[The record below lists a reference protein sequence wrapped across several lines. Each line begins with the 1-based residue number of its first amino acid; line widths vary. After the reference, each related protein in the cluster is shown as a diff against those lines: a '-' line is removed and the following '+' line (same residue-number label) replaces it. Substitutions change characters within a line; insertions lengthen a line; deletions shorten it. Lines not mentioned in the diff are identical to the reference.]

1 MKRYSSCLINSIIL
15 LLATICNFNILFI
28 NAKPGCV
35 RWRQTGGCSPDGP
48 REPGGD
54 RGCKSIVP
62 PGASGFCECENGR
75 RAGASTCDHDKFTCF
90 DVCVYGEMD
99 FMEGSVWYWNDWRD
113 VEFREDHTFYAPDGN
128 CDHEE
133 CTWRAEGGFVIID
146 WGNAGTHK
154 VKLSNDRKRLTGERV
169 RDGDP
174 CHADIRKEGA
184 KKKEEMKGEIKKNE
198 DGTVDPEHWI
208 TDLEDDDYDPYLI
221 IGVDPDDDDGKIKK
235 AFRKLSRKWH
245 PDKIRGDSKKKEKAK
260 KIFEHIRTAYE
271 IIGDKDKRMMFD
283 TGGMELVKESDK
295 KEQGG
300 GAMDPFAAFFGGGGN
315 QRGNRGNDANVDLTV
330 SLDDMYNGNEIS
342 AEITRRVI
350 CRGCKNKPKR
360 GKCAKCD
367 RCPNEIKMVT
377 RTMGPGF
384 QVQQQQEV
392 PSKHRCKNEPTTL
405 ATVIEKGMA
414 DGSTIKFERMSEQRP
429 GQIPGD
435 VIMRL
440 RQKKHRL
447 FNRDGNDL
455 KMEMTI
461 TLKEALLGFTKTI
474 THMDEHTVEISRKRI
489 TKPFFVKTIKGE
501 GMPIHQFPSEFGDL
515 HVKFIVEMPKQLND
529 AQKKFVEEN
538 F

>member
-1 MKRYSSCLINSIIL
+1 MKSSQTTKFSLV
-15 LLATICNFNILFI
+15 LAAVVSCIAVTS
-28 NAKPGCV
+28 AKPGCV

-54 RGCKSIVP
+54 RGCKSTVP

-75 RAGASTCDHDKFTCF
+75 RAGFSTCDHEGFTCY

-99 FMEGSVWYWNDWRD
+99 FLEGSTWYWNDWRD

-128 CDHEE
+128 CDNEE
-133 CTWRAEGGFVIID
+133 CTWRTEGGNVIID
-146 WGNAGTHK
+146 WGRAGVHK
-154 VKLSNDRKRLTGERV
+154 VRPSNDRKRLTGERV

-174 CHADIRKEGA
+174 CHAELRKEGS
-184 KKKEEMKGEIKKNE
+184 KKKEQMRKKIKKNA
-198 DGTVDPEHWI
+198 DGSVDPEHWI
-208 TDLEDDDYDPYLI
+208 TDVEDEDYDPYI
-221 IGVDPDDDDGKIKK
+221 ILGVDPDDDEGKIKK
-235 AFRKLSRKWH
+235 AFRKLSRKYH
-245 PDKIRGDSKKKEKAK
+245 PDKIRGNEEKKESAK
-260 KIFEHIRTAYE
+260 KVFEAIRTAYE
-271 IIGDKDKRMMFD
+271 IVGDKDKRLMFD
-283 TGGMELVKESDK
+283 TGGMELVKESEK

-315 QRGNRGNDANVDLTV
+315 QRGNRGNDANVELSV

-360 GKCAKCD
+360 GKCAQCD

-405 ATVIEKGMA
+405 NTVVEKGMA
-414 DGSTIKFERMSEQRP
+414 DGSSIKFERMSEQSP

-435 VIMRL
+435 VILTL
-440 RQKKHRL
+440 RQKKHRM
-447 FNRDGNDL
+447 FTRSGNDL

-474 THMDEHTVEISRKRI
+474 THMDDHTVEIKRKKI

-515 HVKFIVEMPKQLND
+515 HVKFIVQMPKKLND

>member
-1 MKRYSSCLINSIIL
+1 M
-15 LLATICNFNILFI
+15 
-28 NAKPGCV
+28 G
-35 RWRQTGGCSPDGP
+35 
-48 REPGGD
+48 
-54 RGCKSIVP
+54 
-62 PGASGFCECENGR
+62 
-75 RAGASTCDHDKFTCF
+75 RAGFSTCDHEGFTCY

-99 FMEGSVWYWNDWRD
+99 FLEGSTWYWNDWRD

-128 CDHEE
+128 CDNGE
-133 CTWRAEGGFVIID
+133 CTWRTEGGNVIID
-146 WGNAGTHK
+146 WGRAGVHK
-154 VKLSNDRKRLTGERV
+154 VRPSNDRKRLTGERV

-174 CHADIRKEGA
+174 CHAELRKEGS
-184 KKKEEMKGEIKKNE
+184 KKKEQMRKEIKKNA
-198 DGTVDPEHWI
+198 DGS
-208 TDLEDDDYDPYLI
+208 
-221 IGVDPDDDDGKIKK
+221 VDPDDDEGKIKK
-235 AFRKLSRKWH
+235 AFRKLSRKYH
-245 PDKIRGDSKKKEKAK
+245 PDKIRGNEEKKESAK
-260 KIFEHIRTAYE
+260 KVFEAIRTAYE
-271 IIGDKDKRMMFD
+271 IVGDKDKRLMFD
-283 TGGMELVKESDK
+283 TGGMELVKESEK

-315 QRGNRGNDANVDLTV
+315 QRGNRGNDANVDLSV

-360 GKCAKCD
+360 GKCAACD

-405 ATVIEKGMA
+405 TTVVEKGMA

-440 RQKKHRL
+440 RQKKHRI
-447 FNRDGNDL
+447 FTRSGNDL

-461 TLKEALLGFTKTI
+461 SLRDALLGFSRTV
-474 THMDEHTVEISRKRI
+474 THMDD
-489 TKPFFVKTIKGE
+489 P
-501 GMPIHQFPSEFGDL
+501 
-515 HVKFIVEMPKQLND
+515 IVEVKRTKNHKAILC
-529 AQKKFVEEN
+529 EN
-538 F
+538 Y